1 MPGPLLLLAGA
12 IFSLLAVLHAAYTLL
27 DLRTPS
33 RLVPADPAV
42 LAAMQGTTIRLSRGG
57 ATMWQGWVGFNLSH
71 SLGALLFGGALIAT
85 GWWWPVAGLP
95 AAVLALPVAICMAY
109 LALGVRYWFWIPT
122 TGIGIATL
130 ACLGAWL
137 LA

>member
-1 MPGPLLLLAGA
+1 MPGSLLLLAGT
-12 IFSLLAVLHAAYTLL
+12 IFSVLALLHAAYTLL
-27 DLRTPS
+27 DLRTPR

-42 LAAMQGTTIRLSRGG
+42 IAAMQGTTVRLSRGG
-57 ATMWQGWVGFNLSH
+57 SSMWQAWVGFNLSH
-71 SLGALLFGGALIAT
+71 SLGALLFGGMLLTAGRMWPTA
-85 GWWWPVAGLP
+85 GWP
-95 AAVLALPVAICMAY
+95 AAALVLPVAICLIY

-122 TGIGIATL
+122 TGIAIATL